1 MGGTPPNEQKNPPR
15 GATRGVQQLNRE
27 EVKKMEIFFMV
38 LGTALTLP
46 GSIVAVIQLWQ
57 MLKPGHGRHRK

>member
-1 MGGTPPNEQKNPPR
+1 
-15 GATRGVQQLNRE
+15 
-27 EVKKMEIFFMV
+27 MEIFFMV

-57 MLKPGHGRHRK
+57 ILKSKHGRHRK

>member
-1 MGGTPPNEQKNPPR
+1 MKNPP
-15 GATRGVQQLNRE
+15 GYNHQGVQQLNRE
-27 EVKKMEIFFMV
+27 EVIVMTIGELIGLASV
-38 LGTALTLP
+38 VLTLP

>member
-1 MGGTPPNEQKNPPR
+1 MTIGELIGL
-15 GATRGVQQLNRE
+15 ASA
-27 EVKKMEIFFMV
+27 V
-38 LGTALTLP
+38 LALP

>member
-1 MGGTPPNEQKNPPR
+1 MKNPL
-15 GATRGVQQLNRE
+15 GCNQGVQQLNRE

>member
-1 MGGTPPNEQKNPPR
+1 
-15 GATRGVQQLNRE
+15 
-27 EVKKMEIFFMV
+27 MEIFFMV

-57 MLKPGHGRHRK
+57 MLRPGHGQHKR